1 MQALSGMSGLFGS
14 SLGVKAKENYY
25 SQGGQGLLGQINQA
39 VGTGQNLMNFGTQIA
54 GMFGG

>member
-1 MQALSGMSGLFGS
+1 MQALSGMGGMMQG
-14 SLGVKAKENYY
+14 SLGTKAFENMY
-25 SQGGQGLLGQINQA
+25 SQGGQGLLGQINQV